1 MCDMNDGHEHGA
13 AACTCETDTASE
25 HGHQHGGK
33 EHHHAHAGDSH
44 AGAAMITADYGV
56 QGMTCSHCV
65 SSVTEELSQLAG
77 VRGVS
82 VDLVAGGISRVTVN
96 SETSLDD
103 EQVAAAIDEA
113 GYDLADLPR

>member
-13 AACTCETDTASE
+13 VVCTCETDTASE

-33 EHHHAHAGDSH
+33 EHHHAHVGDSH
-44 AGAAMITADYGV
+44 ARAAMITADYGV